1 MELLKT
7 MVEFD
12 IEINV
17 FFYYDS
23 HELIELLDGYC
34 LNVVYLYAN
43 SIRGILVTVDTGCQL
58 GRI

>member
-1 MELLKT
+1 